1 MRKKEE
7 LSRMSCKYHK
17 EIPYKHKHPFNKHL
31 ISQVFVKSGIGNT
44 GPKLPSSMNDAKCG
58 NTLDIDLVT
67 SRMLR
72 APKESCGQ

>member
-44 GPKLPSSMNDAKCG
+44 GKIA
-58 NTLDIDLVT
+58 
-67 SRMLR
+67 
-72 APKESCGQ
+72 